1 MKHICLLLLIVCSCS
16 LFSQTP
22 KERRDNL
29 LKNQDLQSLLIAVN
43 DENAIVR
50 HTAVRLLAQRDDAIP
65 HLSTLLKS
73 TDPLIRRMVLQALC
87 LKNAA
92 TVELLGDMMDDTDV
106 TVRLIAVSQLAAD
119 KPAKGKQLDIL
130 EKTAR
135 KEKNAAVRDIA
146 SKAIWPFYRN
156 TVLLRNRSDWDHDVK
171 VVQDIL
177 LPATDWRF
185 SLDENNQGHLNNWFK
200 TDFDDSAWKTIP
212 IAATWE
218 DAGFQYDG
226 LAWYRKSFKA
236 PPKPEKYN
244 AVELHFESVD
254 ECAWVWLN
262 GIYIGQHDLGPS
274 GWQTPFSLDV
284 TKEIKWD
291 AENIIVVRILDT
303 KGAGGIYKPVH
314 LQIME

>member
-1 MKHICLLLLIVCSCS
+1 MGSKGTFDQLNEALTVQFDRLMNADNENID
-16 LFSQTP
+16 
-22 KERRDNL
+22 KEIKRSN
-29 LKNQDLQSLLIAVN
+29 
-43 DENAIVR
+43 
-50 HTAVRLLAQRDDAIP
+50 
-65 HLSTLLKS
+65 
-73 TDPLIRRMVLQALC
+73 
-87 LKNAA
+87 
-92 TVELLGDMMDDTDV
+92 
-106 TVRLIAVSQLAAD
+106 AVSQLAAD
-119 KPAKGKQLDIL
+119 KPAKGKQLEIL

-177 LPATDWRF
+177 LPAADWRF
-185 SLDENNQGHLNNWFK
+185 SLDEKNQGHLNNWFK

-212 IAATWE
+212 IAVTWE
-218 DAGFQYDG
+218 DAGFKYDG

-236 PPKPEKYN
+236 PSKPEKFN

-262 GIYIGQHDLGPS
+262 GIYIGQHDLGTS
-274 GWQTPFSLDV
+274 GWQTPFSLDI

-291 AENIIVVRILDT
+291 ADNVIVVRILDT
-303 KGAGGIYKPVH
+303 AGAGGIYKPVH
-314 LQIME
+314 LQILE

>member
-1 MKHICLLLLIVCSCS
+1 MKHLLLLILAAPFLLLAQS
-16 LFSQTP
+16 P

-29 LKNQDLQSLLIAVN
+29 LKNPDLQSLLIAVN

-50 HTAVRLLAQRDDAIP
+50 HTAVRLLAEREDAATQLTP
-65 HLSTLLKS
+65 LLKS
-73 TDPLIRRMVLQALC
+73 KDPLIRRGSLQALC
-87 LKNAA
+87 LKKAA
-92 TVELLGDMMDDTDV
+92 TVDLLGGMMEDEDV
-106 TVRLIAVSQLAAD
+106 NVRLIAVSQLAAD
-119 KPAKGKQLDIL
+119 KPAKGKQLEIL

-135 KEKNAAVRDIA
+135 QEKNAAVRDIA

-177 LPATDWRF
+177 LPAADWRF

-200 TDFDDSAWKTIP
+200 TDFDDSAWKLIP

-236 PPKPEKYN
+236 PSKPEKYN

-262 GIYIGQHDLGPS
+262 GIYIGQHDLGTS
-274 GWQTPFSLDV
+274 GWQTPFSLDI

-291 AENIIVVRILDT
+291 ADNVIVVRILDT
-303 KGAGGIYKPVH
+303 AGAGGIYKPVH
-314 LQIME
+314 LQVLE

>member
-1 MKHICLLLLIVCSCS
+1 MKHILLLLLAAP
-16 LFSQTP
+16 LFLFAQTP

-50 HTAVRLLAQRDDAIP
+50 HTAVRLLAQREDATTQLQP
-65 HLSTLLKS
+65 LLKS
-73 TDPLIRRMVLQALC
+73 KDPLIRRSALQALC

-92 TVELLGDMMDDTDV
+92 TVDLLGGMMEDEDV
-106 TVRLIAVSQLAAD
+106 NVRLIAVSQLAAE
-119 KPAKGKQLDIL
+119 KPATGKRLEIL

-135 KEKNAAVRDIA
+135 QEKNAAVRDIA

-156 TVLLRNRSDWDHDVK
+156 TILLRNRSDWDHDVK

-177 LPATDWRF
+177 LPKEDWRF

-200 TDFDDSAWKTIP
+200 KNFDDSAWKTIP

-226 LAWYRKSFKA
+226 LAWYRKTFKT

-262 GIYIGQHDLGPS
+262 GVYIGQHDLGTS
-274 GWQTPFSLDV
+274 GWQTPFSLDI
-284 TKEIKWD
+284 TKEVKWD
-291 AENIIVVRILDT
+291 AENVIVVRILDT
-303 KGAGGIYKPVH
+303 AGAGGIYKPVH
-314 LQIME
+314 LQVLE

>member
-1 MKHICLLLLIVCSCS
+1 MKKITFLLLIPF
-16 LFSQTP
+16 LLLAQTP

-29 LKNQDLQSLLIAVN
+29 LKNPDLQSLLIAVN

-50 HTAVRLLAQRDDAIP
+50 HTAVRLLAQREDATTQ
-65 HLSTLLKS
+65 LVALLKS
-73 TDPLIRRMVLQALC
+73 TDPLVRRSALQALC
-87 LKNAA
+87 LKNAV

-106 TVRLIAVSQLAAD
+106 NVRLIAVSQLAAD
-119 KPAKGKQLDIL
+119 KPAKGKQLEIL

-135 KEKNAAVRDIA
+135 QEKNAAVRDIA

-177 LPATDWRF
+177 LPAADWRF

-200 TDFDDSAWKTIP
+200 TDFDDSAWKLIP

-236 PPKPEKYN
+236 PSKPEKYN

-262 GIYIGQHDLGPS
+262 GIYIGQHDLGTS
-274 GWQTPFSLDV
+274 GWQTPFSLDI

-291 AENIIVVRILDT
+291 ADNVIVVRILDT
-303 KGAGGIYKPVH
+303 AGAGGIYKPVH
-314 LQIME
+314 LQVLE

>member
-1 MKHICLLLLIVCSCS
+1 MKHLILLVLAAPFLL
-16 LFSQTP
+16 FAQTP

-29 LKNQDLQSLLIAVN
+29 LKNPDLPSLLKAVA
-43 DENAIVR
+43 DDNAIIR
-50 HTAVRLLAQRDDAIP
+50 HTAVRLLAQREDATTQ
-65 HLSTLLKS
+65 LVALLKS
-73 TDPLIRRMVLQALC
+73 TDPLVRRGTLQALC
-87 LKNAA
+87 LKNAV

-106 TVRLIAVSQLAAD
+106 NVRLIAVSQLAAD
-119 KPAKGKQLDIL
+119 KPAKGKQLEIL

-177 LPATDWRF
+177 LPAADWRF

-212 IAATWE
+212 IAVTWE
-218 DAGFQYDG
+218 DAGFKYDG

-236 PPKPEKYN
+236 PSKPEKFN

-262 GIYIGQHDLGPS
+262 GIYIGQHDLGTS
-274 GWQTPFSLDV
+274 GWQTPFSLDI

-291 AENIIVVRILDT
+291 ADNVIVVRILDT
-303 KGAGGIYKPVH
+303 AGAGGIYKPVH
-314 LQIME
+314 LQVLE

>member
-1 MKHICLLLLIVCSCS
+1 MKHLILLVLAAPFLL
-16 LFSQTP
+16 FAQTP

-29 LKNQDLQSLLIAVN
+29 LKNPDLPSLLKAVA
-43 DENAIVR
+43 DDNAIIR
-50 HTAVRLLAQRDDAIP
+50 HTAVRLLAQREDATTQ
-65 HLSTLLKS
+65 LVALLKS
-73 TDPLIRRMVLQALC
+73 TDPLVRRGTLQALC
-87 LKNAA
+87 LKNAV

-106 TVRLIAVSQLAAD
+106 NVRLIAVSQLAAD
-119 KPAKGKQLDIL
+119 KPAKGKQLEIL

-177 LPATDWRF
+177 LPAADWRF

-200 TDFDDSAWKTIP
+200 TNFDDSAWKTIP
-212 IAATWE
+212 IAVTWE
-218 DAGFQYDG
+218 DAGFKYDG

-236 PPKPEKYN
+236 PSKPEKFN

-262 GIYIGQHDLGPS
+262 GIYIGQHDLGTS
-274 GWQTPFSLDV
+274 GWQTPFSLDI

-291 AENIIVVRILDT
+291 ADNVIVVRILDT
-303 KGAGGIYKPVH
+303 AGAGGIYKPVH
-314 LQIME
+314 LQVLE

>member
-1 MKHICLLLLIVCSCS
+1 MKHLILLLLAAPFL
-16 LFSQTP
+16 LFAQTP

-29 LKNQDLQSLLIAVN
+29 LKNPDLPSLLKAVA
-43 DENAIVR
+43 DDNAIIR
-50 HTAVRLLAQRDDAIP
+50 HTAVRLLAQREDATTQ
-65 HLSTLLKS
+65 LVALLKS
-73 TDPLIRRMVLQALC
+73 TDPLVRRGALQALC
-87 LKNAA
+87 LKNAV

-106 TVRLIAVSQLAAD
+106 NVRLIAVSQLAAD
-119 KPAKGKQLDIL
+119 KPAKGKQLEIL

-177 LPATDWRF
+177 LPAADWRF

-212 IAATWE
+212 IAVTWE
-218 DAGFQYDG
+218 DAGFKYDG

-236 PPKPEKYN
+236 PSKPEKFN

-262 GIYIGQHDLGPS
+262 GIYIGQHDLGTS
-274 GWQTPFSLDV
+274 GWQTPFSLDI

-291 AENIIVVRILDT
+291 ADNVIVVRILDT
-303 KGAGGIYKPVH
+303 AGAGGIYKPVH
-314 LQIME
+314 LQVLE